1 MGDHS
6 MHRHTHNW
14 LALASGALLLGLI
27 TACASLE
34 GTTTAHVAGVEAQ
47 YALAGAGKPTVVFE
61 SGLGDGKGSFA
72 DVFVDLQADTSVF
85 AYNRPGYGG
94 AGSFAADADGARTGE
109 EVAQHLH
116 ALFSEAGV
124 EPPYVLIGHSIG
136 GLYILSFAKL
146 YPDEV
151 AGLVLVDGRPAGFT
165 AACEASRS
173 GLCTPPEAMIAL
185 FPANQKAEF
194 RGVAATEA
202 FAARPEDLGDIPVT
216 VISAGKAPALTASQF
231 QPIWESLQQDFA
243 DRARQGRYVHAKNQQ
258 HYVHQENP
266 RLVAA
271 EIRRLLAGLTAPE
284 T

>member
-1 MGDHS
+1 MY
-6 MHRHTHNW
+6 RRTRIKRAN
-14 LALASGALLLGLI
+14 AAAAALLLGLI
-27 TACASLE
+27 TGCASLD
-34 GTTTAHVAGVEAQ
+34 GAATAPVAGLQAS

-72 DVFVDLQADTSVF
+72 EVFADLQADTSVF
-85 AYNRPGYGG
+85 AYDRPGYGG

-116 ALFSEAGV
+116 ALLAAAGV
-124 EPPYVLIGHSIG
+124 KPPYLLAGHSIG

-173 GLCTPPEAMIAL
+173 GLCTPPDAMIAL

-216 VISAGKAPALTASQF
+216 VISAGKAPAMVAGAF
-231 QPIWESLQQDFA
+231 QPIWEAMQQDFA
-243 DRARQGRYVHAKNQQ
+243 DRARQGRYVLAERQQ

-271 EIRRLLAGLTAPE
+271 EIRRLLAQAAAPG

>member
-1 MGDHS
+1 
-6 MHRHTHNW
+6 MHRDGHRR
-14 LALASGALLLGLI
+14 LAGASAAALLLALI
-27 TACASLE
+27 TACASLD
-34 GTTTAHVAGVEAQ
+34 GAATAHVAGLEAP

-72 DVFVDLQADTSVF
+72 DVFADLQADTSVF
-85 AYNRPGYGG
+85 AYDRPGYGG

-109 EVAQHLH
+109 EIAQHLH
-116 ALFSEAGV
+116 ALLAAAGV
-124 EPPYVLIGHSIG
+124 KPPYILAGHSIG
-136 GLYILSFAKL
+136 GLYVLSFAKL
-146 YPDEV
+146 YPGEV

-173 GLCTPPEAMIAL
+173 GLCTPPDAMIAL

-194 RGVAATEA
+194 RGVEATEA

-216 VISAGKAPALTASQF
+216 VISAGKAPALVAGQF
-231 QPIWESLQQDFA
+231 QPIWEAMQQDFA
-243 DRARQGRYVHAKNQQ
+243 DRSRQGRYVLAKGQQ

-271 EIRRLLAGLTAPE
+271 EIRRMLTDLATPGA
-284 T
+284 